1 MQVFK
6 TYFKLL
12 NHYKGIIIMYF
23 AIFLT
28 VALVM
33 TENMSVGS
41 KQEEF
46 EGTKLSVAVIDQDGT
61 ELGTVLKSYF
71 SDSHDLI
78 DMEYDEDSIL
88 NELYWRK
95 VDYVLIIP
103 KGFEKGLLDD
113 DTEKTELQCM
123 KVPGLF
129 EAAYFES
136 ELYLYISK
144 LTGLLKAGYTMEE
157 AGETLLSL
165 KENTT
170 KVTMA
175 SFVNE
180 NRHDACTVFF
190 GYVPYLFITLGI
202 NGVGI
207 LLLRFNQ
214 KEIKDRME
222 CGATAM
228 KERVAGLSAGILV
241 FGLILFA
248 AVLAVAGILS
258 GGSIYTDVRFPYFL
272 LNMFVML
279 LFGLSLGFLTGFVA
293 KNSETINGIVNVVSL
308 ALCFLGGIF
317 VPMEFFSDVI
327 LKVAKFIPTYWYMK
341 NNEAIGSMTGMSRD
355 LALDVIPQMGVVAGY
370 TLVIFAATLVLISA
384 KRKRAA

>member
-12 NHYKGIIIMYF
+12 NHYKGTIIMYF
-23 AIFLT
+23 AIFLG

-33 TENMSVGS
+33 TANQSASG

-46 EGTKLSVAVIDQDGT
+46 EGTRLSVAVIDQDGT
-61 ELGTVLKSYF
+61 KLGTALETYF
-71 SDSHDLI
+71 ADSHDLI
-78 DMEYDEDSIL
+78 DMEYDEDTIL

-103 KGFEKGLLDD
+103 KGFADSLLYD
-113 DTEKTELQCM
+113 DTEKMELQCM

-144 LTGLLKAGYTMEE
+144 LTGLLKAGYTIDE
-157 AGETLLSL
+157 AEETLLSL
-165 KENTT
+165 KEETT

-180 NRHDACTVFF
+180 NQHDACTVFF
-190 GYVPYLFITLGI
+190 GFVPYLFITLGI
-202 NGVGI
+202 IGVGI
-207 LLLRFNQ
+207 ILLRFNE

-222 CGATAM
+222 CGAMPM
-228 KERVAGLSAGILV
+228 KSRVAGLSAGILV
-241 FGLILFA
+241 FGLILLA
-248 AVLAVAGILS
+248 AVLGIAGILS
-258 GGSIYTDVRFPYFL
+258 NGSIYTDERFLYFF
-272 LNMFVML
+272 LNMLVLL

-293 KNSETINGIVNVVSL
+293 KGNDSVNGIVNVLSL
-308 ALCFLGGIF
+308 ALCFLGGVF
-317 VPMEFFSDVI
+317 VPMEFFSDTI
-327 LKVAKFIPTYWYMK
+327 LKVARFVPTYWYMK
-341 NNEAIGSMTGMSRD
+341 NNEAIGSMTGMSKD
-355 LALDVIPQMGVVAGY
+355 LALDVLPQMGVVAGY
-370 TLVIFAATLVLISA
+370 ALVIFAATLVVISV
-384 KRKRAA
+384 KRRRVE